1 MRDED
6 DLNECSHLSSLFT
19 ITSSIVEDNI
29 RCPDPLP
36 GQPGVCDVVVLGGV
50 PHQEHV
56 MPLGDDLTVGCQ
68 GLGSLI
74 LYFINSGP

>member
-1 MRDED
+1 MLSDKENC
-6 DLNECSHLSSLFT
+6 DLNECSHLPSLFS
-19 ITSSIVEDNI
+19 ITSGIVEDYV
-29 RCPDPLP
+29 RCPDPFP
-36 GQPGVCDVVVLGGV
+36 GQPGVCDVIVLGGI

-74 LYFINSGP
+74 LCN